1 MKRSMFTNTNKNT
14 FKMSNKIIITLSI
27 CLAFA
32 LSSNAQSQLT
42 FNQVLL
48 VPLTTQGDTV
58 PQGKV
63 WKVESAVSELLTN
76 GETYFH
82 VNNNKCNITKSITNI
97 GSLYNSSQNAYA
109 YASSTVNPI
118 FPMWLPAGTIVTSG
132 LDVSALSI
140 IEFNIE

>member
-1 MKRSMFTNTNKNT
+1 MFTNTNNNI
-14 FKMSNKIIITLSI
+14 FKMSKKIIITLSI
-27 CLAFA
+27 FLAFV
-32 LSSNAQSQLT
+32 LSSNAQNQLT

-48 VPLTTQGDTV
+48 VTLTSQGDTV

-63 WKVESAVSELLTN
+63 WKVESSVSTLETN

-82 VNNNKCNITKSITNI
+82 VNNNKCNITKSIATN
-97 GSLYNSSQNAYA
+97 GYGGGAYG

-132 LDVSALSI
+132 DLVSSLSI

>member
-1 MKRSMFTNTNKNT
+1 MKRFMFTNTNNNI
-14 FKMSNKIIITLSI
+14 FKMSKKIIITLSI

-48 VPLTTQGDTV
+48 VTLTSQGDTV

-63 WKVESAVSELLTN
+63 WKVESSVSQLTTN
-76 GETYFH
+76 GETFFH
-82 VNNNKCNITKSITNI
+82 VNNNKCNITKSINNT
-97 GSLYNSSQNAYA
+97 GSYSYYSSV
-109 YASSTVNPI
+109 VNPI
-118 FPMWLPAGTIVTSG
+118 FPMWLPAGTIVTLGSY
-132 LDVSALSI
+132 VSALSI